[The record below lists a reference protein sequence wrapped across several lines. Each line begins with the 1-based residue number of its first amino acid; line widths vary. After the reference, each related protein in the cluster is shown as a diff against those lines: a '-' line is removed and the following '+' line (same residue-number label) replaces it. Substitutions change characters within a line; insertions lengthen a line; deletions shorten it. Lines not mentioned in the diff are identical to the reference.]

1 MKITSPRYF
10 KNRQLKIAAVAVAV
24 SEYIEGEFPSA
35 RNILQDTKISNWK
48 FATLPMGIRAQR
60 SSNRFESHKSYY
72 SLASSPTYLVR

>member
-1 MKITSPRYF
+1 MKITSPRYL

-24 SEYIEGEFPSA
+24 SKYIEGEFPA

-60 SSNRFESHKSYY
+60 SSNRFQSHKSYY